1 MITAVLPTFTSFDGC
16 RRIASGDLK
25 SNLLAL
31 KQATQSEAA
40 GPLLTF
46 SDQTGSVF
54 DLDPRESDADALGR
68 WLASLSPE
76 EERDS
81 DLNVTEADP
90 SSSLPRARGRPR
102 LGVIAREVTLLPR
115 HWSWLSAQP
124 GGASVALRKLVEE
137 ARRTSA
143 GRDVQRRNRERAYRF
158 MSALA
163 GNLPGFEESTRALF
177 AGDSKKFFES
187 TRQWPADV
195 RDYARLLASFEESQP
210 GPAQGA
216 KGGAVVYPP
225 QDED

>member
-1 MITAVLPTFTSFDGC
+1 MSADVLPTFTSFDGC

-31 KQATQSEAA
+31 KHAAESEAA

-46 SDQTGSVF
+46 SDLTGSVF
-54 DLDPRESDADALGR
+54 DLDPRETDTEALGR
-68 WLASLSPE
+68 WSASISPAQE
-76 EERDS
+76 KYPEAG
-81 DLNVTEADP
+81 VAEADP

-143 GRDVQRRNRERAYRF
+143 GRDVQRRNRERACRF

-195 RDYARLLASFEESQP
+195 RDYAGDLASFEESQS
-210 GPAQGA
+210 GPAEGA